1 MVGNVNQI
9 RDLKPVFEMSTEF
22 YRVIVLD
29 EAQLISR
36 QAQAACLKV
45 IEEGSPTTFFVLCS
59 TDPDMIL
66 DTIHSRS
73 LPVDFFKVDGPVI
86 KDFLKGIYKQ
96 ETGLED
102 LTDDILSKIAF
113 KSDGHVRDAVMLL
126 EGYMVSNDEAVL
138 ALPLD
143 GIAKFLMCL
152 SNNDGNG
159 AVALVRHDIMKHPT
173 YQIQKSLNY
182 LVMQLVSSH
191 VMGTG
196 PYLHIAQ
203 AMGERSMSLFRLVS
217 ENWVQG
223 VFDDKYLTVSFFL
236 SLVKQ
241 FIK

>member
-9 RDLKPVFEMSTEF
+9 RDLKPVFEMVTDF

-45 IEEGSPTTFFVLCS
+45 IEEGSPKTFFVLCS

-86 KDFLKGIYKQ
+86 KTFLKEIYEK
-96 ETGLED
+96 ETGKTD
-102 LTDDILSKIAF
+102 ISDDILSKIAF
-113 KSDGHVRDAVMLL
+113 KSDGHVRDAVMLM

-143 GIAKFLMCL
+143 DIAEFLLCL
-152 SNNDGNG
+152 GNNDGRSAIG
-159 AVALVRHDIMKHPT
+159 VVRYKIMKHPT
-173 YQIQKSLNY
+173 HQIQKSLNY

-191 VMGTG
+191 VMGSG
-196 PYLHIAQ
+196 QYLNVAQ
-203 AMGERSMSLFRLVS
+203 SLGERSMMLFRLVS

-223 VFDDKYLTVSFFL
+223 VFNDKYLTVSFFL

-241 FIK
+241 FVK